1 MSTPPPSPTTTTYN
15 IKGCQ
20 GVTIIAASGDDGV
33 ANYGARNN
41 QNMCGYHPIWPGA
54 SPYVLSVGATTGP
67 EIPLEISPTLAADSR
82 GFVYERA
89 MCGNHHGEIV
99 TGKSIVIN

>member
-1 MSTPPPSPTTTTYN
+1 MG
-15 IKGCQ
+15 KGCQ
-20 GVTIIAASGDDGV
+20 GVTIVAASGDDGV

-41 QNMCGYHPIWPGA
+41 PNQCGYHPIWPAA

-67 EIPLEISPTLAADSR
+67 EIPVDISPTLATDRR

-89 MCGNHHGEIV
+89 MGGNNKGEIV
-99 TGKSIVIN
+99 TGEGGGVGWGEGD